1 MKLANSSNNSSGRVE
16 IYHPSFGWGTVSDW
30 FWDDTESDVVCRQLG
45 FKGVKKT
52 RARANYGKGSGAILL
67 DLVRC
72 TGKEAY
78 IWECRHLGWNP
89 KYCTHHRDVSVE
101 CY

>member
-1 MKLANSSNNSSGRVE
+1 MKLANSLNNSSGRVE
-16 IYHPSFGWGTVSDW
+16 IYHPSFGWGTVCDW
-30 FWDDTESDVVCRQLG
+30 AWDDTESDVVCRQLG

-52 RARANYGKGSGAILL
+52 RARAYYAEGSGPILL
-67 DLVRC
+67 HVVRC

-78 IWECRHLGWNP
+78 IWECYHLGWNQN
-89 KYCTHHRDVSVE
+89 YCGHYADVGVE